1 MNKLKIVGLSALA
14 GSLAITSAYAGEMS
28 VSGSA
33 KATYTTRD
41 ASGGNASGDVTGN
54 NFGMNKLLSFNG
66 SGDVDMGTVSVY
78 FGNNGTSQ
86 SSASMSL
93 DMGDMG
99 TLTLD
104 NGVGGHGI
112 GSIDDKTP
120 TANEE
125 IWDNIGYG
133 TGHDGFRV
141 GVGNGGALAY
151 GKTLGV
157 VTVSADYIKQGGGS
171 LEDGATGAGGKG
183 SGKSIALT
191 ASPIDGLSV
200 GAGMGDVG
208 TANASTDSDQ
218 ETVFVTYAMGGFTAG
233 YHVAEE
239 KTSAAGDWES
249 TQWGVSFNI
258 NDSMAVGYGER
269 TVEFPKDGDNAT
281 TLVDEELKGISASYT
296 AGSMSIKANMNEVE
310 NQKGTSKD
318 NQEVMELAVS
328 FAF

>member
-41 ASGGNASGDVTGN
+41 ASGGNASVDVTGN

-99 TLTLD
+99 RLTLD
-104 NGVGGHGI
+104 YGV
-112 GSIDDKTP
+112 
-120 TANEE
+120 
-125 IWDNIGYG
+125 
-133 TGHDGFRV
+133 
-141 GVGNGGALAY
+141 GALAY